1 LRELK
6 TLEEQFPDLITS
18 DSPTQRVAGE
28 PVDEFPTVMHK
39 IAMLSLGNAFSY
51 EELKKFDERLH
62 KTIEDIEY
70 VCEPKMD
77 GLGVALLYENGVF
90 VRGATRGDGFRGED
104 ITSNLKTI
112 RSIPLKVDSE
122 KLKNFEVRGEVY
134 MPIKGFKELNEQRSR
149 EGESLF
155 ANPRNAAAGSLRQLD
170 PRIADSRPLDIF
182 IYTLSY
188 TENDFK
194 AHWDAMQTLGETGFR
209 INPLI
214 KRYSNIEEVIRYC
227 KEMENK
233 REKLD
238 YEIDGIV
245 IKVNSLEQHRLLGA
259 TTKEPRWAIAYKFP
273 AKRITTKL
281 EDIVIQVGRTGALTP
296 VAVLKPVKLGGV
308 TISRATLHNEDEIK
322 RKDIRI
328 GDRVLIERSGEVI
341 PEVVKSIP
349 EKRTG
354 EEKEFVMVEH
364 CPVCSAKIVKP
375 LGEVVARCPNRNCPA
390 RLKWRIRHFASR
402 AALDIEGLGQSTI
415 DQLIKKGMVDDL
427 ADIYYLKKED
437 LFKLEGFKEKS
448 VQNLL
453 DAIEKSKECDLARL
467 IFGLGIRQIGRYAAQ
482 LLANRYD
489 TLDQIADASA
499 EELDQIPN
507 FGSITAEAVVDFF
520 ANENNKRS
528 IEKLREVGVI
538 PRKEKREGKL
548 EGQRFVFT
556 GSLKKYSRSEASE
569 LVRKLGAEVSS
580 TVTKNIDYVV
590 IGENP
595 GSKYNKAQKLGIKI
609 ISEEK
614 FEEIIGE

>member
-6 TLEEQFPDLITS
+6 TLEEQFPDLITP

-28 PVDEFPTVMHK
+28 PVDEFPTIEHK

-77 GLGVALLYENGVF
+77 GLGVALLYEHGVF

-122 KLKNFEVRGEVY
+122 KLINFEVRGEVY
-134 MPIKGFKELNEQRSR
+134 IPIKGFKELNEQRLK
-149 EGESLF
+149 EGEALF

-188 TENDFK
+188 TETAFK
-194 AHWDAMQTLGETGFR
+194 THWEAMHALAEASFR

-214 KRYSNIEEVIRYC
+214 KRHSNIEEVIEYC
-227 KEMENK
+227 EEMEKK
-233 REKLD
+233 RENLE

-354 EEKEFVMVEH
+354 EEKEFVMVEY

-402 AALDIEGLGQSTI
+402 VALDIEGLGQSTI

-467 IFGLGIRQIGRYAAQ
+467 IYGLGIRQIGRYAAQ
-482 LLANRYD
+482 LLANKYD

-499 EELDQIPN
+499 EELDKIPN
-507 FGSITAEAVVDFF
+507 FGLITAEAVVDFF

-538 PRKEKREGKL
+538 PKKEKREGKL
-548 EGQRFVFT
+548 KGQRFVFT

-590 IGENP
+590 IGEKP

-614 FEEIIGE
+614 FEEII